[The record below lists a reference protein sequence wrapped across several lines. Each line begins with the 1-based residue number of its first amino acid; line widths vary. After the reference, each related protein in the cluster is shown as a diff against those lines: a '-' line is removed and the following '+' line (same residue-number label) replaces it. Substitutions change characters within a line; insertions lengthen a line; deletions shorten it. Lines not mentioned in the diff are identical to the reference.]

1 MNRLPATLVWL
12 LLSASAAAAADISL
26 VDIFRGQGD
35 PQTNE
40 YLNMVFGP
48 LFPVVGEMGG
58 QSSTLVSRLI
68 ANFNVI
74 FFAIGLLLLVYN
86 IIVGVTETA
95 HDGSV
100 LGQRHSSLW
109 SPIRMIVAAACL
121 IPLPTGYNGAQHA
134 IAYVV
139 NAGTATGSFF
149 WDETVDAIVQDR
161 LPVATPDY
169 ASLDAQFLQAV
180 WRMELCTA
188 SYNQEVAKGGDLPP
202 MTGSWSGQTPD
213 TYQYSIPDRIAACG
227 KISLPEAPAGF
238 ERVVTASGSSYETWH
253 SGMKDAID
261 ATLDDFTPVAKAVA
275 AAASKRETLPAPRNL
290 GRDLRA
296 WRARHRAVT
305 NALVTTIE
313 EQAQR
318 STEESLVKTD
328 QQVSNTQLAANMK
341 NGGWTQAG
349 FYYAIVSRF
358 SADASAIMQMM
369 PIASPGDAIGNASNT
384 NGSTFQAVRSQMST
398 WWWGDRDGDTRE
410 FLAEVLN
417 TYNIAVNWWNESVA
431 RSNIQ
436 AFTNERQ
443 AYADTAGELS
453 AWMPSP
459 NGFFDAFRFLDPARG
474 FNQDPLLTLMTVGR
488 VLAVAAVA
496 AIGALAITAMV
507 PFLGGGTVFVGTVLG
522 WILSG
527 TAFIGMFIS
536 FILPLVPTLIWVISI
551 GAFLL
556 LVVEAIFAGPLWAI
570 AHLSMDRNGGMVG
583 PNARK
588 GYVLL
593 LALFLTPVLMLF
605 GFLAGMAIFRVM
617 GTLINGGFYYAMTA
631 AQSLTTDSYF
641 SVISWFGIFAALI
654 MMTFLYLILLER
666 SFSLAAE
673 LPSRVL
679 RWFDNVAVDLDDGT
693 ANRARIGAAAGGA
706 TTGNALK
713 AVGATSNRAITDY
726 DRRTRP
732 ILPRRELK
740 EKDGK

>member
-1 MNRLPATLVWL
+1 MNRLPAALMLL
-12 LLSASAAAAADISL
+12 LLSVSAATAADISL
-26 VDIFRGQGD
+26 VDIFRGHGD

-58 QSSTLVSRLI
+58 KSATLVSRLI
-68 ANFNVI
+68 ANFNVV
-74 FFAIGLLLLVYN
+74 FFAIGLLMLVYN

-100 LGQRHSSLW
+100 LGHRHSSLW

-149 WDETVDAIVQDR
+149 WNETVDIIVQDK
-161 LPVATPDY
+161 LPVATPDF

-188 SYNQEVAKGGDLPP
+188 AYNEEVAKGGDLPE
-202 MTGSWSGQTPD
+202 MRGSWSGQVPD

-227 KISLPEAPAGF
+227 KISLPSAPAGF
-238 ERVVTASGSSYETWH
+238 KRVASAAGASYENWH
-253 SGMKDAID
+253 SGMKDIID
-261 ATLDDFTPVAKAVA
+261 ATLHDFRAVAKQVA
-275 AAASKRETLPAPRNL
+275 STASKREALPAPRNL
-290 GRDLRA
+290 GLDLRA
-296 WRARHRAVT
+296 WRARHRSVT
-305 NALVTTIE
+305 NALVTTLE
-313 EQAQR
+313 ERAQQA
-318 STEESLVKTD
+318 TKESLVKTGME
-328 QQVSNTQLAANMK
+328 VSNEKLAANMR

-358 SADASAIMQMM
+358 SADASAVQQMM
-369 PIASPGDAIGNASNT
+369 PIASPGDAIGASSNPS
-384 NGSTFQAVRSQMST
+384 GQTFQAVRSQQSG
-398 WWWGDRDGDTRE
+398 WWWSNRDGDTRA
-410 FLAEVLN
+410 FLSEVLN
-417 TYNIAVNWWNESVA
+417 TYNITVNWWNESVA

-453 AWMPSP
+453 SWMPSP
-459 NGFFDAFRFLDPARG
+459 NGVFDAFRYLDPAKG
-474 FNQDPLLTLMTVGR
+474 YNQDPLLALITLGR
-488 VLAVAAVA
+488 VLAVAA
-496 AIGALAITAMV
+496 GASIVLLAIAASFPLV
-507 PFLGGGTVFVGTVLG
+507 GGGSVFIGTVLG
-522 WILSG
+522 WVLSG
-527 TAFIGMFIS
+527 TAFVGMFIS
-536 FILPLVPTLIWVISI
+536 YILPLVPSVIWVISI

-570 AHLSMDRNGGMVG
+570 AHLSMDRNGGMAG
-583 PNARK
+583 PNARR
-588 GYVLL
+588 GYVML
-593 LALFLTPVLMLF
+593 LALFLTPALMLM
-605 GFLAGMAIFRVM
+605 GFLAGMAIFRVL
-617 GTLINGGFYYAMTA
+617 GTLVNGGFYYAMTA
-631 AQSLTTDSYF
+631 AQSLSADNSF
-641 SVISWFGIFAALI
+641 AIMSVFGIFAALI

-693 ANRARIGAAAGGA
+693 ANRARIAAVGGGA
-706 TTGNALK
+706 TAASGMKAL
-713 AVGATSNRAITDY
+713 GSQSNRAIDDY
-726 DRRTRP
+726 EKRVRP
-732 ILPRRELK
+732 VLPRRELK
-740 EKDGK
+740 E